1 MIGRRLYLLVTAGI
15 IVADQITKHL
25 VARMIELHDSRE
37 LIPGLASLTHV
48 RNRGAAFGFLS
59 TADLPY
65 QSVLFSVLS
74 LVALLAIAAYAFK
87 LPATQKWTQVAL
99 ALIMGGAVGNLI
111 DRMAH
116 GFVIDFMDV
125 YWRAHHWPAFNVA
138 DSSISI
144 GVVMLVLEMLRPG
157 ESETAFSD
165 RPQPERQHPDGAAM
179 TALPHGE

>member
-1 MIGRRLYLLVTAGI
+1 MIGRRVYLLVAAGVV
-15 IVADQITKHL
+15 VADQITKRM
-25 VARMIELHDSRE
+25 VARMIELHDSHE
-37 LIPGLASLTHV
+37 IVPGLASLTHV

-59 TADLPY
+59 NADLPY

-74 LVALLAIAAYAFK
+74 LVALVAIAAYAFK
-87 LPATQKWTQVAL
+87 LPATQRWTQVAL

-116 GFVIDFMDV
+116 GFVIDFVDV

-138 DSSISI
+138 DSCISI
-144 GVVMLVLEMLRPG
+144 GVVMLVLELLRPN
-157 ESETAFSD
+157 ESEPASSD
-165 RPQPERQHPDGAAM
+165 RPQADRQQPDGTAM